1 MQSETKQ
8 TIKRAEKRKTRIR
21 KTLKGTAVKPRLSV
35 FRSNLNVSVQA
46 IDDVNGVTLAGVG
59 TYNKEIKAAGKGKT
73 QKELSAIVGAKI
85 AEKLKENK
93 IETVVF
99 DRGEYK
105 YHGVIAALADAVREA
120 GIKL

>member
-1 MQSETKQ
+1 MQSETKN
-8 TIKRAEKRKTRIR
+8 TINRAKKRKMRIR

-35 FRSNLNVSVQA
+35 FRSNQNVSVQA
-46 IDDVNGVTLAGVG
+46 IDDVNGVTLAGIG
-59 TYNKEIKAAGKGKT
+59 TYNKEIKAASKGKT
-73 QKELSAIVGAKI
+73 QKELSAIIGAKI

-105 YHGVIAALADAVREA
+105 YHGVVAALADAVREA